1 MKRRTITQTLR
12 NPEKYAPL
20 LAIRNGREYDA
31 AVAQLNDLVDEV
43 GDNPKDPRYRF
54 IDTLSVLISA
64 YDEEHHKIP
73 DASGVELLKFLMEEH
88 GLSQG
93 DLPEVGSQGVV
104 SEILRGKRELN
115 IRQIQA
121 LSRRFHLPAA
131 AFFSEVEPNPVAVW
145 PASARTALRAGLPRT
160 SRVKGHQA
168 SSQQAAG
175 PQRGQV

>member
-1 MKRRTITQTLR
+1 MKSRTITQPLR

-31 AVAQLNDLVDEV
+31 AVARLNDLVDEV

-54 IDTLSVLISA
+54 IDTLSVLIEA

-73 DASGVELLKFLMEEH
+73 DVSGVELLRFLMEQH

-115 IRQIQA
+115 VRQIQA
-121 LSRRFHLPAA
+121 ISRRFHLPAG
-131 AFFSEVEPNPVAVW
+131 AFFPENEPKREAV
-145 PASARTALRAGLPRT
+145 
-160 SRVKGHQA
+160 
-168 SSQQAAG
+168 
-175 PQRGQV
+175 

>member
-1 MKRRTITQTLR
+1 MKSRTIAQALR

-43 GDNPKDPRYRF
+43 GDDPKDPRYRF
-54 IDTLSVLISA
+54 IDTLSLLIEA
-64 YDEEHHKIP
+64 YDEEHHEIP
-73 DASGVELLKFLMEEH
+73 DASGVEMLKFLMEQH

-115 IRQIQA
+115 VRQIRA
-121 LSRRFHLPAA
+121 LSRRFNLPAG
-131 AFFSEVEPNPVAVW
+131 AFFPEIHAKRE
-145 PASARTALRAGLPRT
+145 AG
-160 SRVKGHQA
+160 
-168 SSQQAAG
+168 
-175 PQRGQV
+175 